1 MESTNNTKTMENTN
15 NTLNGIFA
23 EMDNAVDNLFN
34 AIDNTIKKIE
44 EEKMVFT
51 ITRTEHYK
59 GDKPKGVLIVECFE
73 FEALA
78 DYGVEVDKSFARAK
92 FPNNHGRG
100 YKGVREMTC
109 GTILKLQ
116 AGEYIQRIK

>member
-1 MESTNNTKTMENTN
+1 MENTNNTKTMENN

-34 AIDNTIKKIE
+34 AIDNTIKKVE
-44 EEKMVFT
+44 EKKMVFT

-59 GDKPKGVLIVECFE
+59 GDKPKGVLVVECFE

-78 DYGVEVDKSFARAK
+78 DYGVEVDSTFARAK
-92 FPNNHGRG
+92 FFHDRGRT

-116 AGEYIQRIK
+116 TGEYIQRIK